1 MDGAGQKALCALR
14 VTDLPSPSPPR
25 RADAQVPS
33 AGRGQLSEPR
43 CRSPPGGWESSTGL
57 HGVPAHLEP
66 PWSRY
71 WHKVPTYLGPPRPR
85 SQLPPAPTPAPSE
98 DRRLLGSCAAPGR
111 RARNAPETA
120 AWPRVAQRPAHLG
133 FHLLAAPPMLDQL
146 CPNSGLAGN
155 CPAPRPS
162 RVPPGLDQLLTA
174 GGWYRVSLTWRL
186 LLKLNCA
193 W

>member
-66 PWSRY
+66 RWSRY
-71 WHKVPTYLGPPRPR
+71 WHKVPTYQGPPRPR

-133 FHLLAAPPMLDQL
+133 FHLLGAPPMLDQL